1 MKNKCMFAENVS
13 YLCSDILIYV
23 MLFVT
28 VLSVCQK
35 DFPSLYYFSCIP
47 IILFVCQLIREYCH
61 NPVWYVLSHV
71 FIWGCVL
78 MIPFEYIEYRY
89 LCLVLLFFE
98 TINGIRTWKMKL
110 SGQREEITWLLP
122 VCACALY
129 FLACKYMAD
138 DYQLIIYYMGIGVLL
153 LHFVRIFV
161 AGLIKLATNS
171 VQATSIPMKKI
182 IGSSILILL
191 LFSVLLVVLSVW
203 ALYSNVDVFFSAIGE
218 VIINFISLLI
228 RAVGYIVVLSSV
240 LGSPYSFEKEM
251 TEAEEKLEEAVT
263 EIQDPSIFLKIIQGC
278 CMLVVM
284 FLVIYAVYV
293 ILISLIRI
301 FSKRYVKDTD
311 VVKESKKV
319 DETISIEKKKESM
332 LKQLKSLLKND
343 NASKI
348 RRAYRSKIDSYKPFV
363 VKKYDTT
370 DDIAK
375 HIYCTYDEDLEVLTH
390 VYQKARYSNEEI
402 TIEDVKMGLSSKY

>member
-1 MKNKCMFAENVS
+1 
-13 YLCSDILIYV
+13 
-23 MLFVT
+23 
-28 VLSVCQK
+28 
-35 DFPSLYYFSCIP
+35 
-47 IILFVCQLIREYCH
+47 
-61 NPVWYVLSHV
+61 
-71 FIWGCVL
+71 
-78 MIPFEYIEYRY
+78 
-89 LCLVLLFFE
+89 
-98 TINGIRTWKMKL
+98 
-110 SGQREEITWLLP
+110 
-122 VCACALY
+122 
-129 FLACKYMAD
+129 
-138 DYQLIIYYMGIGVLL
+138 
-153 LHFVRIFV
+153 
-161 AGLIKLATNS
+161 
-171 VQATSIPMKKI
+171 
-182 IGSSILILL
+182 
-191 LFSVLLVVLSVW
+191 
-203 ALYSNVDVFFSAIGE
+203 
-218 VIINFISLLI
+218 
-228 RAVGYIVVLSSV
+228 
-240 LGSPYSFEKEM
+240 
-251 TEAEEKLEEAVT
+251 
-263 EIQDPSIFLKIIQGC
+263 
-278 CMLVVM
+278 MLVVM

-332 LKQLKSLLKND
+332 LNQLKSLLKND